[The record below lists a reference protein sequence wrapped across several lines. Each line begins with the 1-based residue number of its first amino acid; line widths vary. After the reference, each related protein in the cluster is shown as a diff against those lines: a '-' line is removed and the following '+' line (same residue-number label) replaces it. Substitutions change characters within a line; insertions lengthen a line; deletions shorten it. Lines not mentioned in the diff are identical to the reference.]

1 MITYKTITDKLTIGE
16 AIMMYEEGT
25 AVQVYD
31 DKDIILVSE
40 KKRPVLLYYR

>member
-1 MITYKTITDKLTIGE
+1 MIIFKNITDKLTVGE
-16 AIMMYEEGT
+16 AIMMHEERT

-31 DKDIILVSE
+31 GKDIILVSE